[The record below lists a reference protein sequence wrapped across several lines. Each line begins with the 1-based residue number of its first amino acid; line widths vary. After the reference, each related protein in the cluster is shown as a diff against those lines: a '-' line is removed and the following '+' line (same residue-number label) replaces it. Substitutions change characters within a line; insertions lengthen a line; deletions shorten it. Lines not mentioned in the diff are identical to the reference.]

1 MRDLKEIKECK
12 RLIILEE
19 SPDGLS
25 GIIHM
30 PTWEGSIIASWG
42 GGWDHVSVAPKK
54 KRVTPDWDSMC
65 LLKDIFFKEDEAVIQ
80 IHPPKNQYV
89 NNMPNCLHL
98 WRWNEGEMILPP
110 SFMVG
115 MRVGQT
121 IDELNAEIKA
131 YYKEHGKEL
140 RR

>member
-1 MRDLKEIKECK
+1 MRSLKEIKACK
-12 RLIILEE
+12 RIAILEQTV
-19 SPDGLS
+19 DGFS
-25 GIIHM
+25 GIISM
-30 PTWEGSIIASWG
+30 PLWTGTVICSYDF
-42 GGWDHVSVAPKK
+42 WDHVSVAPSK
-54 KRVTPDWDSMC
+54 KRIIPSWDDMC
-65 LLKDIFFKEDEAVIQ
+65 MIKDIFFKEDEAVIQ

>member
-1 MRDLKEIKECK
+1 MRSLEEIKACK
-12 RLIILEE
+12 RIAILEQTV
-19 SPDGLS
+19 DGFS
-25 GIIHM
+25 GIISM
-30 PTWEGSIIASWG
+30 PLWTGTVICSWDF
-42 GGWDHVSVAPKK
+42 WDHVSVAPSK
-54 KRVTPDWDSMC
+54 KRITPSWDDMC
-65 LLKDIFFKEDEAVIQ
+65 TIKDIFFKEDEAVIQ

>member
-1 MRDLKEIKECK
+1 MRSLEEIKACK
-12 RLIILEE
+12 RIAIFEQTV
-19 SPDGLS
+19 DGFS
-25 GIIHM
+25 GIISM
-30 PTWEGSIIASWG
+30 PLWTGTVICSWDF
-42 GGWDHVSVAPKK
+42 WDHVSVAPSK
-54 KRVTPDWDSMC
+54 KRITPSWDDMC
-65 LLKDIFFKEDEAVIQ
+65 MIKDIFFKDDEAVIQ

-131 YYKEHGKEL
+131 YYKEHGKEF

>member
-30 PTWEGSIIASWG
+30 PTWEGTIICSYDF
-42 GGWDHVSVAPKK
+42 WDHVSVAPSK
-54 KRVTPDWDSMC
+54 KRIIPSWDDMC
-65 LLKDIFFKEDEAVIQ
+65 MIKDIFFKEDEAVIQ